1 MRKLTPLFRL
11 FAAGAFFLITIPAL
25 FSQNTP
31 CAAVNLPNNMAEFQ
45 AYSTSGLN
53 NSGVPYPG
61 CGGNVTVDIWF
72 AVVAPPSGDMDIALK
87 SGTMVN
93 MAMAFYQGPCNNLSL
108 IDCATDDNCGNPLV
122 PAMQYDN
129 LIPGVT
135 YYIRIWPE
143 GGGGNFQ
150 IRVTDGDPQQEPLNF
165 IPVGTAQN
173 TGPYC
178 IQLTTASPTQAG
190 CGWDPDQVDF
200 SQPFTK
206 EIVYNFGT
214 NDPNGADGI
223 CMVFQNSPAGT
234 GACGTGGGGIA
245 SEGIPNSFIIEFD
258 TWDNGPAV
266 SDIPQDHAAIAINGV
281 LVAINGPVPLN
292 GGNIED
298 GQDHLVSFS
307 WNPATNGYVVEFD
320 NIPVLTGTYN
330 IVANCFGGN
339 PNAYYGVTAS
349 TGGSVNLQ
357 TACTPEP
364 EIFPAG
370 SRDTVYAEICQGE
383 TFFAGGANQGATGIY
398 FDFFNAFN
406 GCDSTI
412 ITYLTVYPDSYFAFS
427 AAVCQGGS
435 VTVGNTSYN
444 TTGVHTTTLTN
455 WRGCDS
461 IVVLN
466 LTVLN
471 PQANIQSSG
480 NITCDNP
487 IVNLDGTGS
496 TSGPGM
502 SYQWTGPSPAC
513 ISPSP
518 ASPFIQVSCPG
529 TYTLTVQH
537 QIGNTVCSS
546 TTSVVVNTDF
556 EVIAIDI
563 ADPDTLNC
571 LTTCTTL
578 DASGSTSG
586 PAYTYAW
593 TGPSGFTSNELSPE
607 VCAPGS
613 YSLTIENPD
622 NGCQATGSVAV
633 AGNTDIPNANAGP
646 DTLVNCTFPTI
657 TLDGGNSSGGNN
669 LQYIWLDEQGSP
681 LANTPSLDVSDPGLY
696 ILSVL
701 NPENSCSD
709 QDTVLVGEDLTTPVA
724 DAGTGQTLDCTV
736 STVTLDGSNS
746 STGPE
751 IEYEWQNSAG
761 ETQGNEIT
769 LPVGDAD
776 TYFLI
781 VTNTLSGCSDTAS
794 VEVLQ
799 DLNAPV
805 SNPGPDQVLTCSETS
820 VILDGSASSSGPE
833 YTYQWQNAGGNNLGN
848 EPDLTV
854 SEPGAYFLL
863 VTNTANN
870 CVDTAEAIVTID
882 TLPPLS
888 QAGPDAA
895 ITCTEPE
902 AFIGDTLSPAVP
914 GWNYQWVDEDGVTI
928 GTETTQTVNQPGIY
942 ILVVT
947 DGQNGCSAQD
957 SVLVTTDDDLPIADA
972 GPPATLTCTIQTVGL
987 GGSNTTTG
995 ADITYSW
1002 TDTSGAQISTDPL
1015 TSTPVPG
1022 VFTLTV
1028 LNTTNGC
1035 QSADQVAISLDTLAP
1050 QADAGPDL
1058 LLTCAQPG
1066 DTLAGANNAQGPEF
1080 EYQWTSNGSVVGND
1094 PDLAVSNTGAYVLQV
1109 LNTQN
1114 GCSQSDTA
1122 LVSED
1127 FALPTANAGAD
1138 LIIDCGTN
1146 TVILDGSNS
1155 SSGPEYSYAW
1165 LLDGIVVGNDP
1176 SLTISEAGDY
1186 FLQVTNTENGCMST
1200 DSAVVALDANAPVA
1214 DAGPDVTLT
1223 CDVPQITLDGSGS
1236 SQGANIAYEWDLGG
1250 APVGS
1255 DLTLPVSEAGDYTLS
1270 VTNIDNGCVSTS
1282 TVLVAIDTISP
1293 QADAGQGGTINC
1305 LVSAIELGGL
1315 ATSTGPA
1322 FQYEWQINGAFAGD
1336 SASITATQAGA
1347 YTLQVTNTQNGCV
1360 TTASTVVL
1368 EDLAVPAAD
1377 AGADLLLNCFSPSG
1391 ALDGSSSSTGP
1402 LFSYEWSL
1410 DGTVVGSGL
1419 SQPVAQEGTYSFTV
1433 TNTQNGCTSS
1443 DEVIVATDFEQPV
1456 ADPGSGLLLNCLN
1469 PDDVLDASNSSAG
1482 PAFVYEWTLGGLVV
1496 GNDVTLPVAQAGIYT
1511 LTVSNT
1517 QNGCAA
1523 TAEAIISADFTAPL
1537 ANAGADLL
1545 LNCYNP
1551 TGTLVAGG
1559 SSTGN
1564 QFAYEWMFGGAV
1576 IGSEISLGVSQ
1587 SGVYTF
1593 TVTNTQN
1600 GCTAS
1605 DEAEV
1610 TKDFDEPVADAG
1622 PDLQIDCDA
1631 PTVTLD
1637 GSGSSSGLGFNYEWT
1652 LGGPVIGGAATLP
1665 VSQGGTYTLTV
1676 TNIFNGCT
1684 AQDQAVV
1691 AVDQDFP
1698 QAVLN
1703 AGGILTCVA
1712 LQAPLLANGTSTGP
1726 EYAYE
1731 WTTLSGGPIATG
1743 PGPLDASVEDPG
1755 LYQLIVVNTQNGCAD
1770 TAQANVQQDI
1780 APPLA
1785 DAGPGGQLNCFQTSI
1800 LLDGSGSQPT
1810 GQLAYQWSTL
1820 DGILAG
1826 NTASATPSA
1835 TAPGTYMLT
1844 VTNQQNGCT
1853 DTDMV
1858 TITSVALA
1866 NLQIT
1871 FTEPDCQGD
1880 PVSISIENVEGGK
1893 PPYLYSIDGGATFS
1907 TQTLFTGLPAGGY
1920 TVVAQD
1926 ADGCTLEENLF
1937 IADPAEV
1944 TVQVQAELDLTL
1956 GENGQLNALTNI
1968 PPGELASVV
1977 WTPAEG
1983 LSCSDCLDPMA
1994 SPPQSATYT
2003 VVVTNVNGC
2012 SAQAS
2017 VAVRVARPE
2026 LYIPNVFSP
2035 NFDGINDEF
2044 LIFAPPGALRE
2055 IRQMQVYSRWG
2066 EKIFEAR
2073 SIQPNESQAGW
2084 NGTFRGK
2091 VIDVGVYVW
2100 MAEVEWAD
2108 GRLDWIKG
2116 DVTVVR

>member
-1 MRKLTPLFRL
+1 MSFVNARVIKRTPVKIQLIWPRPPNCQFNPTFAQLNPFVILPLLIMRKFTPTFRL
-11 FAAGAFFLITIPAL
+11 FAVGAFFLMAIPAL

-45 AYSTSGLN
+45 TFSTAGLN

-178 IQLTTASPTQAG
+178 IQLTTATPSQAG

-214 NDPNGADGI
+214 NDANGADGI

-320 NIPVLTGTYN
+320 NIPVLTGSYN

-383 TFFAGGANQGATGIY
+383 TFFAGGANQGNTGIY

-412 ITYLTVYPDSYFAFS
+412 ITYLTVFPDSYFAFS

-435 VTVGNTSYN
+435 VAVGNTSYN
-444 TTGVHTTTLTN
+444 TTGVHTTNLTN

-466 LTVLN
+466 LTV
-471 PQANIQSSG
+471 
-480 NITCDNP
+480 
-487 IVNLDGTGS
+487 
-496 TSGPGM
+496 
-502 SYQWTGPSPAC
+502 
-513 ISPSP
+513 
-518 ASPFIQVSCPG
+518 
-529 TYTLTVQH
+529 QH
-537 QIGNTVCSS
+537 QIGNTVCSA

-556 EVIAIDI
+556 EVIIVDI

-571 LTTCTTL
+571 LTACTTL
-578 DASGSTSG
+578 DASGSTNG
-586 PAYTYAW
+586 PAYNYAW
-593 TGPSGFTSNELSPE
+593 TGPSGFTSNDLNPE
-607 VCAPGS
+607 VCAPGP
-613 YSLTIENPD
+613 YSLTIENPS
-622 NGCQATGSVAV
+622 NGCLATSGVEV
-633 AGNTDIPNANAGP
+633 AGNTDIPGANAGP
-646 DTLVNCTFPTI
+646 DTLVNCSFPVI
-657 TLDGGNSSGGNN
+657 TLDGGNSSGGPN
-669 LQYIWLDEQGSP
+669 LQYTWQDELGAP
-681 LANTPSLDVSDPGLY
+681 LTNEQTLDVSGPGLY

-709 QDTVLVGEDLTTPVA
+709 QDTVLVGEDFNTPTA
-724 DAGTGQTLDCTV
+724 DAGPGQILDCTV
-736 STVTLDGSNS
+736 STVILDGSNS
-746 STGPE
+746 SGGPD

-769 LPVGDAD
+769 LAVGDAD

-781 VTNTLSGCSDTAS
+781 VTNTLSGCADTAS

-799 DLNAPV
+799 DLNAPA
-805 SNPGPDQVLTCSETS
+805 SNPGPDQILTCTATTL
-820 VILDGSASSSGPE
+820 VLDGSASSSGPE
-833 YTYQWQNAGGNNLGN
+833 YTYEWQNPGGDNLGN
-848 EPDLTV
+848 EINLTV
-854 SEPGAYFLL
+854 GEPGVYFLL
-863 VTNTANN
+863 VANTSNN
-870 CVDTAEAIVTID
+870 CVDTADVAVTID
-882 TLPPLS
+882 TIPPAFS
-888 QAGPDAA
+888 AGPDAA
-895 ITCTEPE
+895 ITCTAPE
-902 AFIGDTLSPAVP
+902 ALIGDTLTPPIP
-914 GWNYQWVDEDGVTI
+914 GWNYEWIDEDGVSI
-928 GTETTQTVNQPGIY
+928 GGNPTQIVSQPGIY
-942 ILVVT
+942 TLIVT
-947 DGQNGCSAQD
+947 NTGNGCANQD
-957 SVLVTTDDDLPIADA
+957 SVTVTTDDALPVADA
-972 GPPATLTCTIQTVGL
+972 GPPATLNCIIQTVNL
-987 GGSNTTTG
+987 GGPNTSSG
-995 ADITYSW
+995 PDISYTW
-1002 TDTSGAQISTDPL
+1002 TDTSGSVISLDPT
-1015 TSTPVPG
+1015 TSTTLPG
-1022 VFTLTV
+1022 LFTLTV
-1028 LNTTNGC
+1028 LNTDNGC
-1035 QSADQVAISLDTLAP
+1035 QSADQVLISLDTLAP
-1050 QADAGPDL
+1050 LADAGPDL
-1058 LLTCAQPG
+1058 LLTCAQPA
-1066 DTLAGANNAQGPEF
+1066 DTLTGSNSSQGPAF
-1080 EYQWTSNGSVVGND
+1080 EYEWTVNGLVVGND
-1094 PDLAVSNTGAYVLQV
+1094 PNLAVSNTGTYILHV
-1109 LNTQN
+1109 LNGQN
-1114 GCSQSDTA
+1114 GCSQVDTA

-1127 FALPTANAGAD
+1127 FALPTADAGAD

-1146 TVILDGSNS
+1146 AVTLDGSNS
-1155 SSGPEYSYAW
+1155 SSGPEYSYEW

-1176 SLTISEAGDY
+1176 SLTVSEAGDY
-1186 FLQVTNTENGCMST
+1186 LLQVTNTQNGCLST
-1200 DSAVVALDANAPVA
+1200 DNAVVALDANAPAA

-1223 CDVPQITLDGSGS
+1223 CAVPQITLDGSGS
-1236 SQGANIAYEWDLGG
+1236 SQGANIVYEWSLGG

-1255 DLTLPVSEAGDYTLS
+1255 NLNLPVSEAGDYILS
-1270 VTNIDNGCVSTS
+1270 VTNLDNGCVSTS
-1282 TVLVAIDTISP
+1282 SVLVAIDTITP
-1293 QADAGQGGTINC
+1293 LADAGAGGTINC
-1305 LVSAIELGGL
+1305 LVSQIELGGPG
-1315 ATSTGPA
+1315 TSAGPE
-1322 FQYEWQINGAFAGD
+1322 FQYEWQLNNAFAGD
-1336 SASITATQAGA
+1336 SAGITATQAGA
-1347 YTLQVTNTQNGCV
+1347 YSLQVTNTQNGCIA
-1360 TTASTVVL
+1360 TASASVL

-1377 AGADLLLNCFSPSG
+1377 AGGDLLLNCFNPSG
-1391 ALDGSSSSTGP
+1391 ALDGSNSSAGP
-1402 LFSYEWSL
+1402 EFTYEWILAGS
-1410 DGTVVGSGL
+1410 VVGSGL
-1419 SQPVAQEGTYSFTV
+1419 SQPVTQEGTYSFTV
-1433 TNTQNGCTSS
+1433 TNTQNGCTNS
-1443 DEVIVATDFEQPV
+1443 DNVVVSTNFEQPV
-1456 ADPGSGLLLNCLN
+1456 ADPGPDLLLNCFN
-1469 PDDVLDASNSSAG
+1469 PDDALDASGSSAG
-1482 PAFVYEWTLGGLVV
+1482 MEFAYEWTLGGLVV
-1496 GNDVTLPVAQAGIYT
+1496 GSDVTLPVAQAGIYT

-1517 QNGCAA
+1517 QNGCVA
-1523 TAEAIISADFTAPL
+1523 TAEATVSADFAAPL

-1564 QFAYEWMFGGAV
+1564 QFAYEWTLGGSVA
-1576 IGSEISLGVSQ
+1576 GSEISLGVSQ
-1587 SGVYTF
+1587 SGVYSF

-1600 GCTAS
+1600 GCTAT
-1605 DEAEV
+1605 DEVEV
-1610 TKDFDEPVADAG
+1610 TEDFEEPAADAG
-1622 PDLQIDCDA
+1622 PDLQIDCA
-1631 PTVTLD
+1631 EPTVTLD
-1637 GSGSSSGLGFNYEWT
+1637 GSGSSSGLEFNYQWT
-1652 LGGPVIGGAATLP
+1652 QGGSVIGGAATLP

-1684 AQDQAVV
+1684 TQDQAVV
-1691 AVDQDFP
+1691 SVDQDFP

-1703 AGGILTCVA
+1703 AGGILTCA
-1712 LQAPLLANGTSTGP
+1712 ELETPLLANGSSTGP
-1726 EYAYE
+1726 EYTYE
-1731 WTTLSGGPIATG
+1731 WTTLAGGLINTG
-1743 PGPLDASVEDPG
+1743 PGSLDASVEDPG

-1770 TAQANVQQDI
+1770 TAQANVLQDI
-1780 APPLA
+1780 TPPVA
-1785 DAGPGGQLNCFQTSI
+1785 DAGQGGQLNCFQTSI
-1800 LLDGSGSQPT
+1800 SLDGSGSQPA
-1810 GQLAYQWSTL
+1810 GQLGYAWSTL
-1820 DGILAG
+1820 DGVLQG

-1835 TAPGTYMLT
+1835 TAAGTYMLT
-1844 VTNQQNGCT
+1844 VTNLQNGCT

-1866 NLQIT
+1866 NLQFT
-1871 FTEPDCQGD
+1871 FTEPDCHGD
-1880 PVSISIENVEGGK
+1880 PASISIENVEGGK
-1893 PPYLYSIDGGATFS
+1893 PPYLYSIDGGTTFS
-1907 TQTLFTGLPAGGY
+1907 PQTLFTGLPAGGY

-1926 ADGCTLEENLF
+1926 ADGCILEENLF

-1956 GENGQLNALTNI
+1956 GDGGQLNALTNI

-1983 LSCSDCLDPMA
+1983 LSCSDCLDPVA
-1994 SPPQSATYT
+1994 NPSQSTAYT
-2003 VVVTNVNGC
+2003 VLVVNANGC

-2066 EKIFEAR
+2066 EKIFEAV
-2073 SIQPNESQAGW
+2073 SIQPNDIHGGW

-2108 GRLDWIKG
+2108 GNVEWIKG